1 MTLDQAIKH
10 CEEVAEEQ
18 EKLCK
23 ANDDFNVSQPRWRAR
38 RRECANE
45 HRQLA
50 EWLKCLAKISDM
62 LDGAIDHLS
71 GDDAK
76 ELLKDIKWELKLAKL
91 TEL

>member
-1 MTLDQAIKH
+1 LTLDEAIQH
-10 CEEVAEEQ
+10 CREVAEEQ

-23 ANDDFNVSQPRWRAR
+23 VNDSFNFSQPKW
-38 RRECANE
+38 RECANE

-62 LDGAIDHLS
+62 LDGTIDHLS

-76 ELLKDIKWELKLAKL
+76 ELLGDIKWELKLAKL
-91 TEL
+91 TEV

>member
-1 MTLDQAIKH
+1 MKLDEAIRH
-10 CEEVAEEQ
+10 CQELAEEQ

-23 ANDDFNVSQPRWRAR
+23 ANDDFNISQPYWK
-38 RRECANE
+38 ECANE

-62 LDGAIDHLS
+62 LDGTIDHLS

-76 ELLKDIKWELKLAKL
+76 ELLSDVKWELKLAKL
-91 TEL
+91 TEV

>member
-1 MTLDQAIKH
+1 MMTLESAIRH

-23 ANDDFNVSQPRWRAR
+23 VNDDFNISQPTWK
-38 RRECANE
+38 ECAEE

-50 EWLKCLAKISDM
+50 GWLKCLAKISDM
-62 LDGAIDHLS
+62 LDGTIDHLN

-76 ELLKDIKWELKLAKL
+76 ELLSDVKWELKLAKL